1 MFWGEDKDD
10 RSTGTIFHAGVEGL
24 SVKTIRDGFV
34 DLETVAD
41 LKRMELKGWGM
52 LLLLRK
58 KFNLLHLF

>member
-10 RSTGTIFHAGVEGL
+10 RSTTGTIFHAGVEGL

-41 LKRMELKGWGM
+41 LKKGWS
-52 LLLLRK
+52 
-58 KFNLLHLF
+58 